1 MRTGGWLSFST
12 ITLPGTEPE
21 FNLQTET
28 ESEFN
33 LRTEGHGMTM
43 ELSILPTGYF
53 IRNSPLTII
62 VSVTDYGDTCNK
74 HPLYTW
80 DDGHRTLV
88 RCKNCGG
95 YALVQFSEFH
105 AFSDGNDSYYC
116 DMFPVSGAEEAEQL
130 NRDFDG
136 YQIEGK
142 LQGKYLVR
150 DNNDAPHW
158 MRDMTDY

>member
-1 MRTGGWLSFST
+1 MESGRPCVGFSMEDAQEAYNHMQF
-12 ITLPGTEPE
+12 EP
-21 FNLQTET
+21 
-28 ESEFN
+28 
-33 LRTEGHGMTM
+33 
-43 ELSILPTGYF
+43 
-53 IRNSPLTII
+53 
-62 VSVTDYGDTCNK
+62 VTDYGDTCNK

-136 YQIEGK
+136 YQIEEK
-142 LQGKYLVR
+142 FQGKYLVR